1 MLRNLV
7 QFSVLAKPKP
17 FCNYLI
23 YYSVQEVLLE
33 IHGTELSHFIEDSLG
48 TEVLRMSVE
57 MAMDLYNI
65 SGDLVGSGDSNITG
79 TTGTTE
85 RHSEEYIGIKEG
97 LKEFPKRL
105 TLEYLNASN
114 R

>member
-7 QFSVLAKPKP
+7 PFSVLDKPKP

-23 YYSVQEVLLE
+23 HYSVQEVLLK

-65 SGDLVGSGDSNITG
+65 SGDQLGSGDSNITG

-85 RHSEEYIGIKEG
+85 RPEEYIGIKEG